1 MPEVSKITNKNEKI
15 IKFDMNTDNATRAH
29 AKKQYE
35 VAKNFKLAKLPLY
48 KFYSASDPSVKKQ
61 FNLGTKTDL
70 TILEIKLSN
79 NKEQD
84 FIKVSEV
91 KDYIQTQDNMEL
103 IDDKD
108 FKYDATKL
116 VHRFLV
122 FCK

>member
-1 MPEVSKITNKNEKI
+1 MPEVSKATNKNEKV
-15 IKFDMNTDNATRAH
+15 IKFDMNTDNAIRAS

-48 KFYSASDPSVKKQ
+48 KFYSANEISVKKQ
-61 FNLGTKTDL
+61 FNLGQKTDL

-79 NKEQD
+79 NIEKD
-84 FIKVSEV
+84 FIKISEA
-91 KDYIQTQDNMEL
+91 KDFIQTQDNIEL

-108 FKYDATKL
+108 FKYDAMNL